1 MDTLPIAKDA
11 IAQIQRRFPSLR
23 IVEEQGVPVELSF
36 SIPVQA
42 GVKHKVWLALQNN
55 DELSFGVGSFQVE
68 WFPCTDPARVKEFVE
83 AVVGYLSGNYR
94 IMEHRWGAKCVKAQ
108 LQAPEGAT
116 WKTLGTWS
124 NLWALMPGR
133 KTTSEL
139 RNV

>member
-1 MDTLPIAKDA
+1 MDTLPIAKNA
-11 IAQIQRRFPSLR
+11 IAEIQRRFPSQR
-23 IVEEQGVPVELSF
+23 IVEDQGVPVELSF

-55 DELSFGVGSFQVE
+55 DELIFSVGSFQGE

-94 IMEHRWGAKCVKAQ
+94 ILEHRRGAKCVKAQ

-116 WKTLGTWS
+116 WKTLSTWS
-124 NLWALMPGR
+124 NLWTLIPGR
-133 KTTSEL
+133 KTTNEL
-139 RNV
+139 RNA